1 MNEDYMDKL
10 MDDIQRYLREES
22 RKRPAKRSGSPA
34 PVESSAKR
42 TLLPRPTLVGLL
54 TLLSACAVGSI
65 TVAILLLGF
74 LGSSAHDASTT
85 IWLLAVGGCGIF
97 FTSTMVSAWKRLVLL
112 SQIEENTREILE
124 SKLETNALLDH
135 LMRNMT

>member
-10 MDDIQRYLREES
+10 MSDIQQYLREENR
-22 RKRPAKRSGSPA
+22 RKPVRRPGSPA
-34 PVESSAKR
+34 PTEPSVKR
-42 TLLPRPTLVGLL
+42 TPIPRPIFVGLI

-74 LGSSAHDASTT
+74 IGSSAHDANGT

-97 FTSTMVSAWKRLVLL
+97 FTTTLVSAWKRLVLL
-112 SQIEENTREILE
+112 SQIEENTRQILAT
-124 SKLETNALLDH
+124 KLEANALLDH